1 MVQIPRSAIAGAG
14 AGPGGVNTPI
24 SLRQNPAASAA
35 PGLAL
40 QRGAAE
46 VSQVAG
52 AMADKRRQLDEIEN
66 SAKELA
72 AVSMLE
78 IEMRGKASRLIEEAR
93 LKDPLTLGTRTTEIM
108 TEISLEASTRSQVFT
123 AKNRTYLTGRINNMA
138 ASFIPASNKDQ
149 TTAIRNQAIT
159 VMSQNIEAGKRRAVA
174 SNDPFVVEAEKVAIE
189 DLYAQQVGARVTAG
203 NTAQVDFQEA
213 RIDIDKQRGVRMY
226 SEDPDAFAAIPFDEL
241 QVMFPDLNAEGIEDL
256 IQGAT
261 KEGDRRQKEEEEATE
276 RQRKERVEALMSSAG
291 KQELPPELVNNFV
304 EKSLITPEDGVK
316 VLNFQANAAKNNV
329 TVSDPDTYQFFDEQM
344 ITANPAEW
352 NMLLRQ
358 NMSGPDA
365 KLSKADGLALLE
377 KTKKVNDLRN
387 IPGYNQAVRGIKDFL
402 GGTGYSIT
410 GFATDAD
417 KQIVAAIIELN
428 ERVLKGDDPTA
439 QMWGEIAFR
448 HSKQTPPQIPGQKR
462 YGTRKDVTQALA
474 EGRINEATTDIL
486 IEEIRGTDE
495 FKEGEAAEAL
505 SQTVEADLKT
515 ETEKRNKRGK
525 EKK

>member
-35 PGLAL
+35 PALAL

-46 VSQVAG
+46 VAQVAG
-52 AMADKRRQLDEIEN
+52 AMADKRRQLDEMEN

-72 AVSMLE
+72 AVSMLV

-93 LKDPLTLGTRTTEIM
+93 LKDPLTQGARTTEIM
-108 TEISLEASTRSQVFT
+108 TELSLEANTRSQVFT
-123 AKNRTYLTGRINNMA
+123 VRNREYVAGTINNMA
-138 ASFIPASNKDQ
+138 SSVIPPSNREQ
-149 TTAIRNQAIT
+149 TKAIRNQALT
-159 VMSQNIEAGKRRAVA
+159 VMGQNIEAGKRRAVE
-174 SNDPFVVEAEKVAIE
+174 SNDPFVVEAEKVGIE
-189 DLYAQQVGARVTAG
+189 DLLAQQARAG
-203 NTAQVDFQEA
+203 ITRNTAQVDFQEA

-241 QVMFPDLNAEGIEDL
+241 QKMFPDLNPQGIEDL

-276 RQRKERVEALMSSAG
+276 KQRKERVEVLMSSAG
-291 KQELPPELVNNFV
+291 KQELSPALVNDFV
-304 EKSLITPEDGVK
+304 ENSLIKPEDGVK
-316 VLNFQANAAKNNV
+316 ILNFQANAAKNNV

-358 NMSGPDA
+358 NMSGPNA

-377 KTKKVNDLRN
+377 KTKKINDLRN
-387 IPGYNQAVRGIKDFL
+387 IPGYTQAVRGIKDFL

-417 KQIVAAIIELN
+417 KQIVAAIVELN
-428 ERVLKGDDPTA
+428 ERVLKGEAPTA
-439 QMWGEIAFR
+439 EMWGEIAFR
-448 HSKQTPPQIPGQKR
+448 QSKLTPPQIPGQKR
-462 YGTRKDVTQALA
+462 YGTRKQVEEALA
-474 EGRINEATTDIL
+474 AGFINEATTDIL
-486 IEEIRGTDE
+486 IAEIRGTDE
-495 FKEGEAAEAL
+495 FKEAEEAEAL